1 MRRQFVVL
9 LASRVAAAGLQAVLF
24 ALLARA
30 VTPATFGVVMAT
42 TGVVGLVLI
51 VTGGGMAGL
60 LSPARAREDDAVV
73 RGALR
78 LTFRSA
84 VLSGLLIAAVLTGAA
99 ALGALPAALVVI
111 ALALTVERSTDAVLS
126 VHIADGDM
134 RAATW
139 PLLLRRTVAVV
150 VLGGA
155 LAAGLDAL
163 WAYGAGALLGAAVAD
178 LGARRTVRLADDSV
192 PAPTGALL
200 RQGAPYLVNTLA
212 AQSRMLDTAIVAV
225 LLAPAAAGLYAAA
238 SKLVQP
244 TMLIPQTIASLV
256 LPKATRLG
264 RDRAAGLVRPM
275 ALASAGSLLLVLP
288 LLLVAEPLVVLVMGD
303 QYAGAGG
310 TLRWLL
316 LGMPFV
322 ALSAPLA
329 AILQGSGRE
338 RVAALNG
345 VAFAAVLMVCLV
357 AGALVAGTEGAAAGL
372 SLSFV
377 VRVVV
382 LMVSVR
388 RTAG

>member
-1 MRRQFVVL
+1 VKLQFAVL
-9 LASRVAAAGLQAVLF
+9 LLSRAVGAALQALLF
-24 ALLARA
+24 ALLARS
-30 VTPATFGVVMAT
+30 VSPGTFGVTMAT

-60 LSPARAREDDAVV
+60 LSPARAREDHAVV

-78 LTFRSA
+78 LTLRSA
-84 VLSGLLIAAVLTGAA
+84 VLSGIVLALVLGVAAAVGP
-99 ALGALPAALVVI
+99 LPAALVPI
-111 ALALTVERSTDAVLS
+111 ALALTVERSTDAILG
-126 VHIADGDM
+126 VHIADGNM
-134 RAATW
+134 RSATW
-139 PLLLRRTVAVV
+139 PLLLRRVVAV
-150 VLGGA
+150 A
-155 LAAGLDAL
+155 LLVAGLLAGIDGL
-163 WAYGAGALLGAAVAD
+163 WAYAGAALVGAVVAE
-178 LGARRTVRLADDSV
+178 LGARRTVRVAGGSDA
-192 PAPTGALL
+192 APTRDLL

-264 RDRAAGLVRPM
+264 RDRAGSLVRPM
-275 ALASAGSLLLVLP
+275 VLASAASFAVVLP
-288 LLLVAEPLVVLVMGD
+288 LMLVAEPLVVLVMGE
-303 QYAGAGG
+303 QYTGAGP

-316 LGMPFV
+316 VGMPFI

-345 VAFAAVLMVCLV
+345 VAFAVVLLVCLV
-357 AGALVAGTEGAAAGL
+357 AGALLGGTEGAAIGL
-372 SLSFV
+372 SVSFV
-377 VRVVV
+377 VRVVA
-382 LMVSVR
+382 LAVSVR
-388 RTAG
+388 RTG

>member
-9 LASRVAAAGLQAVLF
+9 LTSRVAGAGLQAVLF
-24 ALLARA
+24 ALLARS

-60 LSPARAREDDAVV
+60 LSPARARGEDDVV

-78 LTFRSA
+78 LTWRSA
-84 VLSGLLIAAVLTGAA
+84 ALTGAAMAVVLGVAA
-99 ALGALPAALVVI
+99 ALGALPAALVVV
-111 ALALTVERSTDAVLS
+111 AVALTVERSTDAVLN

-134 RAATW
+134 RGATW
-139 PLLLRRTVAVV
+139 PLLLRRTLAVA
-150 VLGGA
+150 VLGGG
-155 LAAGLDAL
+155 LAAGADAL
-163 WAYGAGALLGAAVAD
+163 WAYAVGALVGALAAD
-178 LGARRTVRLADDSV
+178 LGARRSVRVAGDT
-192 PAPTGALL
+192 APPPTRELL
-200 RQGAPYLVNTLA
+200 RRGSPYLVNTLA

-264 RDRAAGLVRPM
+264 RERAAGLLRPM
-275 ALASAGSLLLVLP
+275 VLAAGASLVLVLP
-288 LLLVAEPLVVLVMGD
+288 LLVVAEPLVVLVMGE

-338 RVAALNG
+338 GVAALNG
-345 VAFAAVLMVCLV
+345 VAFAVVLLALLVVGAVL
-357 AGALVAGTEGAAAGL
+357 GGTEGAAVGL
-372 SLSFV
+372 SASFV
-377 VRVVV
+377 VRVVA
-382 LMVSVR
+382 LTVSVR

>member
-9 LASRVAAAGLQAVLF
+9 LISRVASAGLQAVLF

-30 VTPATFGVVMAT
+30 VTPATFGVVMAVI
-42 TGVVGLVLI
+42 GIVGLVLI

-60 LSPARAREDDAVV
+60 LSRARARADDDVV

-78 LTFRSA
+78 LTSRSA
-84 VLSGLLIAAVLTGAA
+84 LLSGVMLAILLGIAAAT
-99 ALGALPAALVVI
+99 GALPGALVVI

-134 RAATW
+134 TGATW
-139 PLLLRRTVAVV
+139 PLLLRRVVAVAI
-150 VLGGA
+150 LGGG
-155 LAAGLDAL
+155 LAAGADAL
-163 WAYGAGALLGAAVAD
+163 WAYGAGAVVGAVVAD
-178 LGARRTVRLADDSV
+178 VGARRTIRLAGPST
-192 PAPTGALL
+192 ATGVRELL
-200 RQGAPYLVNTLA
+200 RQGSPYMVNTLA

-264 RDRAAGLVRPM
+264 KDRAASLVRPM
-275 ALASAGSLLLVLP
+275 VLAAGASLVLVVP
-288 LLLVAEPLVVLVMGD
+288 LLFVAEPLVVLVMGD
-303 QYAGAGG
+303 QYTGAGA

-345 VAFAAVLMVCLV
+345 VAFAVVLLLGLV
-357 AGALVAGTEGAAAGL
+357 AGALLGGTEGAAAGL
-372 SLSFV
+372 SASFV
-377 VRVVV
+377 VRVVA
-382 LMVSVR
+382 LTVSVR
-388 RTAG
+388 RTAR